1 MESIMDNINFIKNI
15 DNLGRIV
22 IPMDIRRKLQINT
35 GDVLSISCSD
45 KNIMLTKYSN
55 LDSNYKIVEIV
66 KYFIEAFNLK
76 VILTNKEN
84 VVYSNIVNV
93 GAKLDNQTRLLV
105 KNASAVKNQNQSY
118 VFGENKVSGIYNILP
133 VVTNEGVEGSLI
145 VFGENNP
152 QAYDICVLMNRL
164 IQLELNIA

>member
-1 MESIMDNINFIKNI
+1 MNNVNFIKNI

-35 GDVLSISCSD
+35 GDVLSITCND

-55 LDSNYKIVEIV
+55 LDSNYKIVEIL
-66 KYFIEAFNLK
+66 KYFIECFNIK
-76 VILTNKEN
+76 IILTNKES

-93 GAKLDNQTRLLV
+93 GVKLDNQTRLLV
-105 KNASAVKNQNQSY
+105 KNASTIKNQNQSY
-118 VFGENKVSGIYNILP
+118 VFGENKVSGVYNILP
-133 VVTNEGVEGSLI
+133 IVTNEGIEGSLM
-145 VFGENNP
+145 VFGENNDKT
-152 QAYDICVLMNRL
+152 YDICVLIIRL